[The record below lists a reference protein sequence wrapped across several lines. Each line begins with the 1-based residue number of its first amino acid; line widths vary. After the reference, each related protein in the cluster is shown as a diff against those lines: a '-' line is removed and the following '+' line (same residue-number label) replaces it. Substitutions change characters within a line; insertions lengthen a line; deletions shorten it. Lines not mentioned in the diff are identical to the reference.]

1 MSGARRLKFAERI
14 HVVVPTYEKC
24 SDKHKLGGNEERGG
38 HTLLLSKVD
47 GVLLGAEGHTDTLN
61 IVGAAR
67 VKLSCYEHILGVGST
82 DEEA

>member
-1 MSGARRLKFAERI
+1 MKYENHLHI
-14 HVVVPTYEKC
+14 VVPA
-24 SDKHKLGGNEERGG
+24 
-38 HTLLLSKVD
+38 LLLREVNSI
-47 GVLLGAEGHTDTLN
+47 LLGAEGHTDTLN